1 MAENEPVVFIV
12 DDDSSVREAVDSLIR
27 SVGFRVQSFGS
38 AKEFLQNKPPNTPG
52 CLVLDVRLPGL
63 SGLDLQREM
72 AQANIHIPIIFVTGH
87 GDIPMTVQA
96 MKAGAVEFLTK
107 PFRDQDLLDAI
118 YQAIERDQTS
128 RRERDELTDMR
139 GRFDSLTPREREVMQ
154 LVVSGLLNKQ
164 IAAELGTSEVTVKL
178 QRGQVMHKMR
188 VGSLAE
194 LARMAERMGTP
205 IRPQ

>member
-87 GDIPMTVQA
+87 AT
-96 MKAGAVEFLTK
+96 
-107 PFRDQDLLDAI
+107 FR
-118 YQAIERDQTS
+118 
-128 RRERDELTDMR
+128 
-139 GRFDSLTPREREVMQ
+139 
-154 LVVSGLLNKQ
+154 
-164 IAAELGTSEVTVKL
+164 
-178 QRGQVMHKMR
+178 
-188 VGSLAE
+188 
-194 LARMAERMGTP
+194 
-205 IRPQ
+205 